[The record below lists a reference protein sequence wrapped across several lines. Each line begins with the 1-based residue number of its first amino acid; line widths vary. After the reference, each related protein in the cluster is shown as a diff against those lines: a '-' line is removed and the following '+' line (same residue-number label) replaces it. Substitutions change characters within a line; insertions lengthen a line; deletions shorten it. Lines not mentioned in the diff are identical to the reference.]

1 MPVAV
6 FRGPECMSMTP
17 PQSLGPESR
26 AHLLK
31 LAAWASVVVAGILIL
46 GKLVAWLASGSVA
59 LMASLVDSFMD
70 ALASSINLLAVRW
83 SLQPADDEH
92 RFGYGKAEALAGLGQ
107 ATFIIGSAVFLL
119 LEAVDRFLHPKPL
132 TSVALGVGV
141 LVFAILATL
150 VLLAIQRHVIRLTGS
165 TAIKA
170 DSLHYA
176 TDIITNLSTL
186 AALLLSVF
194 GWDGADPFFALAIAV
209 SILYSA
215 IQIGRE
221 AIGLLLDHELPR
233 ERCDEILRLVFAH
246 PRVLGVHDMRTRQ
259 SGYASFVQLHIELD
273 DNLPLWEAHEVS
285 DGLERKI
292 REVYPGAEV
301 IIHEDPCG
309 HVDHSRVRCE
319 SRPD

>member
-1 MPVAV
+1 MT
-6 FRGPECMSMTP
+6 MTP
-17 PQSLGPESR
+17 PLAPESR
-26 AHLLK
+26 ARLLR
-31 LAAWASVVVAGILIL
+31 LATWASVTVAGILIL
-46 GKLVAWLASGSVA
+46 GKLVAWLATGSVA
-59 LMASLVDSFMD
+59 LMASLVDSLMD

-92 RFGYGKAEALAGLGQ
+92 RFGHGKAESLAGLGQ

-132 TSVALGVGV
+132 ASVALGVGV
-141 LVFAILATL
+141 MVFAILATL
-150 VLLAIQRHVIRLTGS
+150 VLLTVQRHVMRLTAS

-176 TDIITNLSTL
+176 TDLITNLSAITALIL
-186 AALLLSVF
+186 AAF
-194 GWDGADPFFALAIAV
+194 GWHGADPYFALAIAV
-209 SILYSA
+209 FILYSA
-215 IQIGRE
+215 LQIGRE
-221 AIGLLLDHELPR
+221 AIGLLMDHELPR
-233 ERCDEILRLVFAH
+233 ERRDEILRLVFAH

-259 SGYASFVQLHIELD
+259 SGYAFFVQLHIELD
-273 DNLPLWEAHEVS
+273 DSLPLWQAHEVS

-301 IIHEDPCG
+301 IIHEDPFG
-309 HVDHSRVRCE
+309 HVDHGRVKCE